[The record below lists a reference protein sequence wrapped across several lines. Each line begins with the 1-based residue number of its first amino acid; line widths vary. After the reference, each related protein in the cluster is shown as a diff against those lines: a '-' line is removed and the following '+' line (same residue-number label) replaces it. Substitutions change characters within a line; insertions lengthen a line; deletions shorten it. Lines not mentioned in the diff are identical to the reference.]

1 MKFVARAAD
10 NGRTLTVGRGTELVV
25 ILDSTSWT
33 FAAAKPPVA
42 MRTVRLNIRTTGPS
56 RGRSC
61 PPGQGCGTVT
71 GIYRAESSGRAQITA
86 ARSSCGEARAC
97 LPREATYQLT
107 VVVSG

>member
-1 MKFVARAAD
+1 MD
-10 NGRTLTVGRGTELVV
+10 NGRTLTIGRGTELVV

-33 FAAAKPPVA
+33 FTAAKPPVA
-42 MRTVRLNIRTTGPS
+42 LHTDRLNIRTTGPS

-71 GIYRAESSGRAQITA
+71 GIYRAQSPGRAQITA
-86 ARSSCGEARAC
+86 SRSSCGEARAC